1 MGEMIGG
8 RAVKGRSW
16 SLWTAAVAV
25 LALAAMV
32 LCALPSGAVLAPGE
46 RLAAVFLPPP
56 QEAEGERVNINT
68 ADLETLMTLPD
79 IGQVRGQ
86 AIIDYRAVNGP
97 FRYPEELIYVSGIG
111 EKTLEELLDLITTGG
126 G

>member
-1 MGEMIGG
+1 MGEMTGG
-8 RAVKGRSW
+8 SAVKGRIW
-16 SLWTAAVAV
+16 NLWTAAVAI
-25 LALAAMV
+25 LAMAAMV

-46 RLAAVFLPPP
+46 RLAAAALPPA
-56 QEAEGERVNINT
+56 QEAEGERVNINA
-68 ADLETLMTLPD
+68 ADLETLMTLPN

-86 AIIDYRAVNGP
+86 AIIEYRTVNGP

>member
-1 MGEMIGG
+1 M
-8 RAVKGRSW
+8 KGRIW

-46 RLAAVFLPPP
+46 RLAAVSLPPA

-68 ADLETLMTLPD
+68 ADLETLMTLPN

-86 AIIDYRAVNGP
+86 AIIDYRTVNGP

-111 EKTLEELLDLITTGG
+111 EKTLEDLLDLITTGG